1 MCSVM
6 LMINNF
12 NLVAEFPKCEGVLYN
27 LPPIQPR
34 EMPLFL
40 WFRDTVLSICLCR
53 KVAIVFGVI
62 TLFAISP
69 DYAKFTR
76 LLWFVTLAMTIWTT
90 WKTQGGAERVRKDV
104 LASNAIGTSSA
115 QEHGVIALPPVY
127 LEKVGEEAV

>member
-1 MCSVM
+1 
-6 LMINNF
+6 MINNF

-62 TLFAISP
+62 TLSALSP
-69 DYAKFTR
+69 DYAKFSR
-76 LLWFVTLAMTIWTT
+76 LLWLVTLAMTIWTM
-90 WKTQGGAERVRKDV
+90 WKNKGGPERVRKDV
-104 LASNAIGTSSA
+104 LASYPMETSSA
-115 QEHGVIALPPVY
+115 QEQGVIALPPVY
-127 LEKVGEEAV
+127 CEKVGEEAV